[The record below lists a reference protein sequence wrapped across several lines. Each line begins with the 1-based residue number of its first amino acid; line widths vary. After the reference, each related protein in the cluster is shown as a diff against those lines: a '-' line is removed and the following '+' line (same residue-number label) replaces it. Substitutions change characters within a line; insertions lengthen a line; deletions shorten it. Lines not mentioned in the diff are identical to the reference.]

1 LILLNGA
8 GLETHVLAGVLNIF
22 SREYDFEGGRTAIS

>member
-8 GLETHVLAGVLNIF
+8 SLGTHVLAGVLNIL
-22 SREYDFEGGRTAIS
+22 SREYDFEGGRAAIS